1 MELTSGAFL
10 ALITAA
16 LVLLT
21 ATVLTVWNRIPGPR
35 AVRYGGR
42 LGLLVLNQA
51 VAVLVALVWLNNTY
65 AFYESWDDLLGTN
78 GNQVA
83 LGPDGG
89 SPAVGAS
96 ALGRGLPGGARPVL
110 SFRPFKRQVMEATA
124 VGPHSRLRGELYVW
138 LPPQYQE
145 AAYRTKA
152 FPVIE
157 LLPGQPGSPRTWFGP
172 MDVDRTLSGL
182 IAAQRVHPFILVS
195 ATMNYTG
202 TKDSGCVDVPHGP
215 RVDTWLTKDVPWLVE
230 HSLRAAPDARH
241 WALMGYSAGAYCS
254 VDLTVK
260 HPGVFHAAV
269 SLSGYNAPES
279 PFVVRSPALR
289 AANSPVLRLRRM
301 AVQPDIALLL
311 AGSLQDGRT
320 VADARTLLAE
330 LSRPAHGT
338 TLTVAHGG
346 HNTAVWAAML
356 PTALEWLSRNTP
368 GPVPERGGVGA
379 VPPRHRSVPGRVVH
393 AAPAPGR
400 LSATPSAASVVARG

>member
-10 ALITAA
+10 ALIMVV
-16 LVLLT
+16 LV
-21 ATVLTVWNRIPGPR
+21 VLTVLVLTLWNRIPGPR
-35 AVRYGGR
+35 AARYGGR

-89 SPAVGAS
+89 SPVVGAS
-96 ALGRGLPGGARPVL
+96 ALAGGPSGGVRSVL
-110 SFRPFKRQVMEATA
+110 SFTPFKRRVLEATA
-124 VGPHSRLRGELYVW
+124 VGPRSRLRGELYVW
-138 LPPQYQE
+138 LPPQYQQT
-145 AAYRTKA
+145 AYRTKA

-172 MDVDRTLSGL
+172 MDVDRVLGGL

-202 TKDSGCVDVPHGP
+202 TKDSGCVDVPRGP
-215 RVDTWLTKDVPWLVE
+215 RVDTWLTRDVPWLVE
-230 HSLRAAPDARH
+230 HSLRAASDARH

-260 HPGVFHAAV
+260 HPDVFRAAV
-269 SLSGYNAPES
+269 SLSGYNTPES
-279 PFVVRSPALR
+279 PFVVRNPALR
-289 AANSPVLRLRRM
+289 AANSPVQRLRRM
-301 AVQPDIALLL
+301 TVQPDIALLL

-346 HNTAVWAAML
+346 HNTAVWSAML
-356 PTALEWLSRNTP
+356 PTALEWLSRTTP
-368 GPVPERGGVGA
+368 GPVSEEDGMGA
-379 VPPRHRSVPGRVVH
+379 VPPRHRSIPGRVLH
-393 AAPAPGR
+393 AGSAPDR
-400 LSATPSAASVVARG
+400 LTATPSAGTAHR